1 MRQERPPPLR
11 GRWHRR
17 KAMTEGVISVQKHY
31 LLQRSR
37 ELRRNATPQ
46 ENKLWYQFLRKHPV
60 KFRRQQQ
67 LGPYIADFYC
77 PSARLVIELD
87 GSGHYEAEGK
97 EYDRWRDAYIS
108 AQEIKILRFSNS
120 EIDKEF
126 EAVCRMIDRAVTPS
140 VGFADSSP
148 ARGEL

>member
-1 MRQERPPPLR
+1 M
-11 GRWHRR
+11 
-17 KAMTEGVISVQKHY
+17 QKHY

-37 ELRRNATPQ
+37 ELRKNATPQ
-46 ENKLWYQFLRKHPV
+46 ENKLWYQFLRTYQV

-67 LGPYIADFYC
+67 IGSYIADFYC
-77 PSARLVIELD
+77 PSARIVIELD

-97 EYDRWRDAYIS
+97 EYDRWRDAYIA
-108 AQEIKILRFSNS
+108 AQEIRVLRFTNTQ
-120 EIDKEF
+120 IDKEF
-126 EAVCRMIDRAVTPS
+126 SAVCEEIARAVTPS